1 MYVIA
6 WDFALVFAGDP
17 EFLPLYELGWR
28 TQPVPRLHFGSTT
41 SIRFSP
47 AGFFCTSVRG
57 WETGTGLDRRRSPV
71 RQRDRE
77 GGPALARALHA
88 HGAAV
93 GLGDSVHQGQS
104 EPPA

>member
-41 SIRFSP
+41 SIRFSRLQASSAP
-47 AGFFCTSVRG
+47 AC
-57 WETGTGLDRRRSPV
+57 
-71 RQRDRE
+71 
-77 GGPALARALHA
+77 
-88 HGAAV
+88 AV
-93 GLGDSVHQGQS
+93 GRLGR
-104 EPPA
+104 A